1 MAIAANFSR
10 LLSPADTVS
19 PRVVF
24 VGHSPVRVT
33 ILVPTYFYFHP
44 SPLFQAFCCTGQS
57 QGCDGGFTGARR
69 ARARGGRRL
78 FSFSHRATARPHTP
92 PPASRADEAW
102 QWFTSKGVV
111 TGGLYESV
119 GDGKSC
125 YPYPFLT
132 CAHHEPNPA
141 HPNCP
146 ANEVRARA
154 RLWRT
159 GSLAQRLVSVKP
171 HHLPPRPAPS
181 QFPTPSCPRSKGCP
195 NTGYPTAWTAD
206 GQTAATSYNLQTP
219 TAAMTDMVARGTVT
233 ASFQVYADFLT
244 YKSGVYSC
252 PSSGQPLGGHAISII
267 GFGTDA
273 TGGDYWLARNR

>member
-1 MAIAANFSR
+1 M
-10 LLSPADTVS
+10 
-19 PRVVF
+19 
-24 VGHSPVRVT
+24 
-33 ILVPTYFYFHP
+33 
-44 SPLFQAFCCTGQS
+44 
-57 QGCDGGFTGARR
+57 
-69 ARARGGRRL
+69 
-78 FSFSHRATARPHTP
+78 
-92 PPASRADEAW
+92 
-102 QWFTSKGVV
+102 

-125 YPYPFLT
+125 YPYPFET

-146 ANEVRARA
+146 ANEVGARARA
-154 RLWRT
+154 H
-159 GSLAQRLVSVKP
+159 LARWQPRSTPCICRASTTL
-171 HHLPPRPAPS
+171 HTLPFPSPSRAPS

-206 GQTAATSYNLQTP
+206 GQKAATSYNLQTP
-219 TAAMTDMVARGTVT
+219 TAAMTDMVARGTIT